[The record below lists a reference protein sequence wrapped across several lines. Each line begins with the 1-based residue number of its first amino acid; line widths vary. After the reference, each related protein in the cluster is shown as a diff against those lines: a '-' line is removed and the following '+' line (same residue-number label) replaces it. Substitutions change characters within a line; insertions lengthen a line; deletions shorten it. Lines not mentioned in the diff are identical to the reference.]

1 MARSEIADFF
11 RGRSVLVTG
20 ASGFMGKVLLEKLLF
35 GCPDL
40 RGIYIL
46 VRSKRYKSAETRTE
60 EMLKIPLFDRL
71 RNERPDALQ
80 KILPLQGDITQE
92 ELGLTPDNKARI
104 QEEVSVVFHC
114 AATLRLEARLKDAV
128 EMNTAGTWRLL
139 QLARGMKSLKAFVHL
154 STAFCHCD
162 LQELEERTYAAP
174 VDPRDVMR
182 VVQWMDETSLDTI
195 TPRHV
200 SKYTLPQC
208 LESYIQSILHTNQ
221 STISNEMFERCSLIQ
236 PHPNTYTYTKRLAEQ
251 LVSSQFPD
259 LPVVIA
265 RPSIVT
271 PAWKEPL
278 PGWVDNLNG
287 PIGLLVGGGKGVIR
301 SMHCR
306 GEYHAE
312 VVPVDLAINA
322 LVAIAWRTGAFD
334 TRYSSFCSDSSQPD
348 FVLYSLTPMIP
359 TFSQFLPSRVPQQI
373 PVYNITASA
382 MKRITWAEV
391 LQKGRRIVYENPF
404 EMTIW
409 YPDGNMRSSKLMHN
423 LCVVFLHFL
432 PAYVIDFLL
441 MLFRQ
446 KRFMVRLQHKVQAGL
461 EVLQYFT
468 TRQWQFRSDNFC
480 SLQKQL
486 SPSDRAVFYTDFE
499 AVQDEEYLYHTV
511 LGARQYCLKEPL
523 SSLPR
528 CRRNL
533 KILYVVDRLWS
544 VAFYLL
550 LVWLVISYSDTARH
564 LLDVSTDCLKSL
576 PMVRAF
582 SEK

>member
-40 RGIYIL
+40 RVIYIL

-80 KILPLQGDITQE
+80 KILPVQGDITQE

-139 QLARGMKSLKAFVHL
+139 QLARGMRSLKAFVHL

-195 TPRHV
+195 TP
-200 SKYTLPQC
+200 
-208 LESYIQSILHTNQ
+208 
-221 STISNEMFERCSLIQ
+221 SLIQ

-334 TRYSSFCSDSSQPD
+334 TR
-348 FVLYSLTPMIP
+348 
-359 TFSQFLPSRVPQQI
+359 PQQI

-486 SPSDRAVFYTDFE
+486 SPSDRAMFYTDFE